1 MLFSLPRRKEEN
13 SNPPQYDMVYLRG
26 RPEVEKTF
34 YHRRKSSILTHFTPH
49 SITFVKIVIAE
60 GDDDPEIEL

>member
-13 SNPPQYDMVYLRG
+13 SSPPL
-26 RPEVEKTF
+26 VEKTF

-60 GDDDPEIEL
+60 GDDDPEMEL